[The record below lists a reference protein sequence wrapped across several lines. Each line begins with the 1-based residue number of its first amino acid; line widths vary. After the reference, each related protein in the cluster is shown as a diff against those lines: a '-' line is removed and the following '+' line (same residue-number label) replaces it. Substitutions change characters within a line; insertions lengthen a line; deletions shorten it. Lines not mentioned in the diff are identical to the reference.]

1 MGFLHPMWV
10 FFGLFHQQYL
20 LGTSSGEFQCHSFQ
34 NMEKSVTW
42 RNPRTSTKAWIDD
55 HFQPSNPSVIWG
67 KTLPETDS
75 SSLKI
80 GRVPKGKDRLPS
92 IHFQVRALSFRQGIP
107 KQNVWKPFF
116 SFSRILSVGWNF
128 KKRKVINSLVLNC
141 HEFLRWSKLVHNDF
155 LFFLVARKPKM
166 GERSYHS

>member
-1 MGFLHPMWV
+1 MGFYIPCGCFSVYSINSICWEQVLVSSNVTAFKIWKNQWLGEILGPLPRHELMTIFSHQIPQW
-10 FFGLFHQQYL
+10 FG
-20 LGTSSGEFQCHSFQ
+20 
-34 NMEKSVTW
+34 
-42 RNPRTSTKAWIDD
+42 
-55 HFQPSNPSVIWG
+55 G